1 MNRAANNATN
11 FLLLKVPNY
20 FRPLL
25 VCSTAPVRTHRR
37 GFLIRGLHLGREAAP
52 GRARSPGPNVY
63 PSSTGSRR
71 LNTFLTVSLQVLS
84 NGPVRGTYHL
94 LRGRMFLSF
103 PAAVYN
109 IYPYGSPAP
118 FSCSP
123 PVLSPQDR
131 SGVTA
136 ANFHIILCEP
146 SCPVGGLPPSFVAF
160 LVWVIF
166 EREAIRS

>member
-1 MNRAANNATN
+1 MGRSPDNIWVSGGLTCA
-11 FLLLKVPNY
+11 FYSYSPNC
-20 FRPLL
+20 LE
-25 VCSTAPVRTHRR
+25 
-37 GFLIRGLHLGREAAP
+37 GLFPETSD
-52 GRARSPGPNVY
+52 SPGPLGIGPGPSGLY
-63 PSSTGSRR
+63 PSSTGAL
-71 LNTFLTVSLQVLS
+71 LNTLLTISLQVLS

-118 FSCSP
+118 FCCSP

-160 LVWVIF
+160 LVWLIF